1 MTPTNLQGLNIV
13 QPQQPH
19 NSNISDSQDLLSAPS
34 YPDLA
39 AQLDLWT
46 NLAFES
52 DEPLPRDEENFLS
65 RKKRK
70 DVEDEE
76 NLTPVDG
83 AAFHD
88 SHENVVTG
96 TTLPTTSNGTTNAV
110 SPPNFDLNQFLTG
123 IGIDPYSSP
132 QNVGAQLGGT
142 PSLAQLLSLYPQ
154 NAGADSPST
163 THNTTQPPRIT
174 QEPSSQPP
182 AKRARSR
189 KRSVS
194 TEESPIVDVSG
205 DGLDNESGA
214 GNTISAAE
222 DKRRRNTA
230 ASARFRMKKKEREA
244 ALEKKA
250 KDLEGRVNEL
260 ERECEGLR
268 RENGWLKGLVVGVT
282 GAQPASTGKKRSRAE
297 VDAQS
302 VSLSPK

>member
-1 MTPTNLQGLNIV
+1 MTPTNLQGLNV
-13 QPQQPH
+13 VLPQQPH
-19 NSNISDSQDLLSAPS
+19 NSNVSDSQDLLSAPS

-52 DEPLPRDEENFLS
+52 DEPLPRDEETILS

-76 NLTPVDG
+76 NLNPMDG

-96 TTLPTTSNGTTNAV
+96 TTLPTASNGTTNAV
-110 SPPNFDLNQFLTG
+110 SPPNFDINQFLTG

-132 QNVGAQLGGT
+132 LNAGAQLGGV

-154 NAGADSPST
+154 NAGADGPST
-163 THNTTQPPRIT
+163 THDTTQPPRIT

-194 TEESPIVDVSG
+194 TEESPIENVSG

-214 GNTISAAE
+214 GNAISAAE

-282 GAQPASTGKKRSRAE
+282 GAQPTSTGKKRSRAE
-297 VDAQS
+297 VDAES
-302 VSLSPK
+302 VSLNPK